1 MYSLEIRMNHIALH
15 KSHQIALLKLYV
27 NEIKGIQI
35 VTVESTLHNLIS
47 HSIAE
52 FAKISFPIE
61 ATNVYRRKET

>member
-1 MYSLEIRMNHIALH
+1 MNHIALH

-47 HSIAE
+47 HIAE